1 MWVVKFCAG
10 CQKSERRNF
19 IMLQSPPSSIETKAS
34 WAVATAALVTMLMA
48 FGAAWITAVALKDIA
63 AEVDGVRSIP
73 ALASALAWLG
83 SGVGGILMGRIAE
96 KVGTRWTVIFG
107 SLMIAV
113 GLAISTLGPPWP
125 LWIGHGI
132 FIGLIGLGGIN
143 APMYIYVSR
152 WFDRRRGSALAL
164 ISSGS
169 YLAGAMWPPM
179 FERAIAN
186 FGWRETMLW
195 YALAEVVVIIPLA
208 VIYFCAPPELIL
220 PAAPHD
226 SAAGKARVLGWPP
239 NLVFGVICAAAV
251 LCCVPMAMPQGHLV
265 AFCSDL
271 GISRSAGALM
281 LSVLLG
287 TAFLSR
293 LIWGAISDRIGGLA
307 TVLIGSA
314 WQSASMTAFLL
325 TQNEV
330 GLFTVAAAFGLG
342 FSGIIPAYV
351 LALRELFP
359 ASEAS
364 WRIPTLLLF
373 SGAGMALGGWL
384 AGLLYDHFAYY
395 APAFATGVG
404 ANILNLLLIGI
415 LVARQ
420 RLRFRWHRERQRRSP
435 RSRLQ
440 PRTPKPPMP
449 SLPPRQSRKTPRRTS
464 QDATTS
470 VCGEIGCGAPAYGS
484 KAGSQSPP
492 QLADRI
498 ASPQTT
504 PAKTASSV
512 STATIGANTNA
523 IMPITASTL
532 AQRIRREVIGAVAT
546 RSGASSPEIDSR
558 ASRPASPPR
567 GPSPT

>member
-1 MWVVKFCAG
+1 
-10 CQKSERRNF
+10 
-19 IMLQSPPSSIETKAS
+19 MLQSPPSSIETKAS

-195 YALAEVVVIIPLA
+195 YALAEVVVISPLA
-208 VIYFCAPPELIL
+208 VIYFRAPPELIL

-293 LIWGAISDRIGGLA
+293 QIWGAISDRIGGIA

-359 ASEAS
+359 AFEAS

-384 AGLLYDHFAYY
+384 AGLLYDYFAYY

-420 RLRFRWHRERQRRSP
+420 RLRF
-435 RSRLQ
+435 
-440 PRTPKPPMP
+440 
-449 SLPPRQSRKTPRRTS
+449 
-464 QDATTS
+464 
-470 VCGEIGCGAPAYGS
+470 
-484 KAGSQSPP
+484 
-492 QLADRI
+492 
-498 ASPQTT
+498 
-504 PAKTASSV
+504 KTAM
-512 STATIGANTNA
+512 G
-523 IMPITASTL
+523 
-532 AQRIRREVIGAVAT
+532 
-546 RSGASSPEIDSR
+546 
-558 ASRPASPPR
+558 
-567 GPSPT
+567 

>member
-1 MWVVKFCAG
+1 
-10 CQKSERRNF
+10 
-19 IMLQSPPSSIETKAS
+19 
-34 WAVATAALVTMLMA
+34 MLMA

-195 YALAEVVVIIPLA
+195 YALAEVVVISPLA
-208 VIYFCAPPELIL
+208 VIYFRAPPELIL

-293 LIWGAISDRIGGLA
+293 QIWGAISDRIGGIA

-342 FSGIIPAYV
+342 FSEIIPAYV

-420 RLRFRWHRERQRRSP
+420 RLRF
-435 RSRLQ
+435 
-440 PRTPKPPMP
+440 
-449 SLPPRQSRKTPRRTS
+449 
-464 QDATTS
+464 
-470 VCGEIGCGAPAYGS
+470 
-484 KAGSQSPP
+484 
-492 QLADRI
+492 
-498 ASPQTT
+498 
-504 PAKTASSV
+504 KTAM
-512 STATIGANTNA
+512 G
-523 IMPITASTL
+523 
-532 AQRIRREVIGAVAT
+532 
-546 RSGASSPEIDSR
+546 
-558 ASRPASPPR
+558 
-567 GPSPT
+567 